1 MNYNTKIIT
10 WIFLLFFIFSNASN
24 AEWIKYLSTE
34 IGDDFYINAKSIETK
49 GKFVFYESLSNYTKK
64 PLKSGTRSFISTIKV
79 DCELLRYKFVNTKS
93 FNKLWGEELKKENY
107 KEDKEWSNLQ
117 ANDAREIALRAVC
130 NKFD

>member
-1 MNYNTKIIT
+1 MIYFIKKTILISS
-10 WIFLLFFIFSNASN
+10 LFFIFSNASY

-79 DCELLRYKFVNTKS
+79 DCELLRFKFVKTKS
-93 FNKLWGEELKKENY
+93 FNKLWGKELKKINN
-107 KEDKEWSNLQ
+107 KEDNEWSNLQ
-117 ANDAREIALRAVC
+117 PNDAREIALRAVC

>member
-1 MNYNTKIIT
+1 M
-10 WIFLLFFIFSNASN
+10 IFFTFTSHSY

-79 DCELLRYKFVNTKS
+79 DCELLRYKFVNTKA
-93 FNKLWGEELKKENY
+93 FNKLWGEELKKENNQ
-107 KEDKEWSNLQ
+107 EDKEWRNLQ
-117 ANDAREIALRAVC
+117 SNDAREIALRAVC

>member
-1 MNYNTKIIT
+1 MHYFIKIIT
-10 WIFLLFFIFSNASN
+10 SISLLFFIFTSRSY

-34 IGDDFYINAKSIETK
+34 IGDDFYINAKSVETK

-79 DCELLRYKFVNTKS
+79 DCELLRYKFVNTKA
-93 FNKLWGEELKKENY
+93 FNKLWGEDLKKENN

-117 ANDAREIALRAVC
+117 AKDAREIALRAVC

>member
-1 MNYNTKIIT
+1 MNN
-10 WIFLLFFIFSNASN
+10 FLKKTILISSLFFIFSNASN

-49 GKFVFYESLSNYTKK
+49 GKFVFYESLSNYTIK

-79 DCELLRYKFVNTKS
+79 DCELLRYKFVNTKA
-93 FNKLWGEELKKENY
+93 FNKLWGEELKKENN